1 MNAKKEIN
9 KPKFSFSQPATYQ
22 IRVLGKVPE
31 SYADSFSGLTI
42 SYNKLEEEVITTLI
56 GKMIDQSALSG
67 VLNSLYDIHMSVLS
81 VKKMNNPPKTEEI

>member
-31 SYADSFSGLTI
+31 SHADSFSGMTI
-42 SYNKLEEEVITTLI
+42 SYNKSEEEVITILI
-56 GKMIDQSALSG
+56 GEMRDQASLSG
-67 VLNSLYDIHMSVLS
+67 VLNALYDMHMSVLS
-81 VKKMNNPPKTEEI
+81 VKKINE

>member
-1 MNAKKEIN
+1 MNAKQEIN
-9 KPKFSFSQPATYQ
+9 KPGFSFSQPASYE

-31 SYADSFSGLTI
+31 SYADRLSGMTI
-42 SYNKLEEEVITTLI
+42 SYKESKEEVITILI
-56 GKMIDQSALSG
+56 GKMSDQSALSG

>member
-42 SYNKLEEEVITTLI
+42 SYNKLEEEEITILI
-56 GKMIDQSALSG
+56 GEMRDQASLSG
-67 VLNSLYDIHMSVLS
+67 VLNALYDMHMSVLS
-81 VKKMNNPPKTEEI
+81 VKKINE

>member
-1 MNAKKEIN
+1 MNTIHEKE

-31 SYADSFSGLTI
+31 SYADSFSGMTI
-42 SYNKLEEEVITTLI
+42 SYNKLEEEEITLLI
-56 GKMIDQSALSG
+56 GEMRDQASLSG
-67 VLNSLYDIHMSVLS
+67 VLNALYDMHMSVLS